1 MLTRPSLM
9 LPIMTPGTLT
19 IMIMTLRQRNWT
31 TTPAMSMGHL
41 TGTLETTAQNFTAL
55 HFVSKSQVSVHRGL

>member
-31 TTPAMSMGHL
+31 TTPAMSMDHL
-41 TGTLETTAQNFTAL
+41 TGMPETTAQNFTAL
-55 HFVSKSQVSVHRGL
+55 HFVSKSQASVHRGL